1 VICATATPGIRES
14 DPLRALL
21 GEESIARFDTDAAKV
36 EALAH
41 AHGVARWGTDLDG
54 ALQDPS
60 NAVFFD
66 AFLTVVTSDEKRSNA
81 YRIKLPRPQLLET
94 QQEIATTVAL
104 SKLGIDASTVTVSIG
119 VSTYAAEGLLIDRSA
134 FHFVK
139 LPSTSVHN
147 ARHSD
152 SESR

>member
-1 VICATATPGIRES
+1 MAGPCSPAI
-14 DPLRALL
+14 
-21 GEESIARFDTDAAKV
+21 
-36 EALAH
+36 
-41 AHGVARWGTDLDG
+41 
-54 ALQDPS
+54 
-60 NAVFFD
+60 D

-104 SKLGIDASTVTVSIG
+104 SKLGIDASTITVSIG

-152 SESR
+152 AESR